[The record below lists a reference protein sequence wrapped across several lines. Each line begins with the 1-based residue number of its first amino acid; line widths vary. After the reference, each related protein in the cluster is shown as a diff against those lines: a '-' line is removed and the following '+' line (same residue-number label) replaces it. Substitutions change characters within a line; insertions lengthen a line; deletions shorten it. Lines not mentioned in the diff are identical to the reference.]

1 MTMPGPGNS
10 VLIVTASPGSEHRNI
25 SCCVAVIGLT
35 GRRAGLQL
43 REDIIIPP
51 IILCS
56 PHLWQQP
63 LQEERVGGLQGPG
76 SQDATPG
83 QRGHGGC
90 GRGSLLPTRALAG
103 LAHKLGTSGVC
114 PAPPHTVISGPEAP
128 VLAGPGMTRERCS
141 RRAGASR
148 WPAGARAGQLWSEA
162 AAPGPGRP
170 RAPTAAARLPEG
182 RGHGGGPQ
190 EAWQGAVGGWSA
202 RHSLARAWLRGVS
215 RVSGYLPVTQP
226 GSARM
231 GRGQP
236 KQAPRSRA

>member
-1 MTMPGPGNS
+1 MGCKGRGPRTPH
-10 VLIVTASPGSEHRNI
+10 LGSGAT
-25 SCCVAVIGLT
+25 VAV
-35 GRRAGLQL
+35 AGVVAA
-43 REDIIIPP
+43 
-51 IILCS
+51 
-56 PHLWQQP
+56 H
-63 LQEERVGGLQGPG
+63 QGPG
-76 SQDATPG
+76 WTSAQARHF
-83 QRGHGGC
+83 RG
-90 GRGSLLPTRALAG
+90 LPR
-103 LAHKLGTSGVC
+103 
-114 PAPPHTVISGPEAP
+114 PPHTVISGPEAP